1 MKRILMIILLLGG
14 MSLPSC
20 FADTIYLK
28 NGKILEGKLK
38 ENTPSPIRDEWC
50 SGEEEIELIQ
60 GTISQCLRR
69 VNIEKVETPHKE
81 VPAVALLA
89 INDQWGPEENGYR
102 TQLIPASEEFII
114 GQPVKVHLVMKNVSD
129 KIKWYDVQ
137 GISRALRVNDST
149 GQPVMSKQAI
159 VQTLGAEQP
168 IDPGEIVVLFEDKDI
183 TKDFVIT
190 RPGSY
195 TLQSARGN
203 YGFSSDTIPVS
214 NVLTIQIKPG
224 QVNAED
230 YMIDALT
237 KVLPDKTWQV
247 TPGWGKFPNG
257 PAGWLAEKP
266 VEVQMVKST
275 GKDKELLTIQVWQT
289 SEDAVPDPN
298 VSRKSASEF
307 LGQDIDG
314 KYYYALIP
322 MEAVEPWLT
331 AREDIIHALAIV
343 PPVY

>member
-1 MKRILMIILLLGG
+1 MKRMVLVLLVWWG
-14 MSLPSC
+14 SVPPC

-69 VNIEKVETPHKE
+69 VNIEKVETPYKE
-81 VPAVALLA
+81 VPAAALRA
-89 INDQWGPEENGYR
+89 VNDQWGPEENGYR
-102 TQLIPASEEFII
+102 TQLIPAADEYIL

-137 GISRALRVNDST
+137 GIGRALRVNDSS
-149 GQPVMSKQAI
+149 GQPLQPKQAV
-159 VQTLGAEQP
+159 VQTFGMEHS

-195 TLQSARGN
+195 TLQILRGI
-203 YGFSSDTIPVS
+203 YGFSSDTVPVS

-230 YMIDALT
+230 FMIDALI

-247 TPGWGKFPNG
+247 TPGLGKFPNG
-257 PAGWLAEKP
+257 PAGWLAAKP
-266 VEVQMVKST
+266 VEVQMVKPA
-275 GKDKELLTIQVWQT
+275 GKDKESLTIQVWQT
-289 SEDAVPDPN
+289 SEEAIPDPS
-298 VSRKSASEF
+298 VGRKSASEY

-322 MEAVEPWLT
+322 VEAVEPWLT
-331 AREDIIHALAIV
+331 AREDIIRALAV
-343 PPVY
+343 LPPVY